1 MIKVKY
7 SRERKT
13 TANNNAW
20 TVLEYTRS
28 FSDPHRDMSV
38 AMQELPV
45 FTTAL
50 VNTGAVEEETVEL
63 KCATADQE
71 LLVVKWWDSVTHTG
85 NKVAVAGP
93 RCDI

>member
-1 MIKVKY
+1 
-7 SRERKT
+7 
-13 TANNNAW
+13 
-20 TVLEYTRS
+20 
-28 FSDPHRDMSV
+28 MSV

-71 LLVVKWWDSVTHTG
+71 LLVVKW
-85 NKVAVAGP
+85 
-93 RCDI
+93 